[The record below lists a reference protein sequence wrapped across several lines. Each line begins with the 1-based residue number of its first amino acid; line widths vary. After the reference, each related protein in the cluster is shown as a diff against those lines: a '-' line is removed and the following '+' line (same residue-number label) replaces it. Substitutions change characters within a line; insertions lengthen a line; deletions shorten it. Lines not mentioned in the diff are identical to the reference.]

1 MVVFE
6 KITLVLEGPSL
17 LYLGFGQLC
26 LITSSQVFINGL
38 KVLEEWCV
46 LTIFFLLFLWQV
58 FFVFFGI
65 VEMLKA
71 LTMYGDNAI
80 TSWILNCSFATK
92 YVYDECIWDF

>member
-1 MVVFE
+1 MMCVDYF
-6 KITLVLEGPSL
+6 
-17 LYLGFGQLC
+17 FFF
-26 LITSSQVFINGL
+26 SSSYGRF
-38 KVLEEWCV
+38 
-46 LTIFFLLFLWQV
+46 FFLA
-58 FFVFFGI
+58 I